1 MNNRFSLNL
10 RKIRKDNNLSQEE
23 LADELGVSRQAISKW
38 ESGQSV
44 PESDKL
50 IVISNYFIV
59 SLDYLLKE
67 DCDQPIATEIS
78 DSDTSIQTSDRTRWL
93 LGIITCVGGIL
104 CLIVWGL
111 LSILN
116 PAASD
121 QLSESSMI
129 QIDGNGIFL
138 ILCLVAI
145 IVGAVLLLKN
155 TRKE

>member
-1 MNNRFSLNL
+1 MNILLNTQLKKL
-10 RKIRKDNNLSQEE
+10 RKEKGYTQSE
-23 LADELGVSRQAISKW
+23 LADHLCITVQAISKW

-50 IVISNYFIV
+50 IVISNYFKV

-67 DCDQPIATEIS
+67 ESEQETITETPATD
-78 DSDTSIQTSDRTRWL
+78 DSKQTNDITKWL

-155 TRKE
+155 TRKK